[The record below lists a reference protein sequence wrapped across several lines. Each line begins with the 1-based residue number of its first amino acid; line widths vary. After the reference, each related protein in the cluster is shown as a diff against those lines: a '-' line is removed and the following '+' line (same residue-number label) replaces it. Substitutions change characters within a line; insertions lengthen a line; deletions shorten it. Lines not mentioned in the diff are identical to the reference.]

1 MSDLTDADRER
12 LYGDKMIGPG
22 AIEPACSCDWKV
34 QDPKCYVHGADRLA
48 AERERFEEWYVSASE
63 LHTEDDRTAAMLGWL
78 AASGLSVLR
87 RKVEPHEDRERE
99 ATERD
104 EHQDTYP

>member
-1 MSDLTDADRER
+1 MSER
-12 LYGDKMIGPG
+12 DPFHDSKRRGHPCDH
-22 AIEPACSCDWKV
+22 AISSR
-34 QDPKCYVHGADRLA
+34 ADRLA
-48 AERERFEEWYVSASE
+48 AERERFEEWYVTASE